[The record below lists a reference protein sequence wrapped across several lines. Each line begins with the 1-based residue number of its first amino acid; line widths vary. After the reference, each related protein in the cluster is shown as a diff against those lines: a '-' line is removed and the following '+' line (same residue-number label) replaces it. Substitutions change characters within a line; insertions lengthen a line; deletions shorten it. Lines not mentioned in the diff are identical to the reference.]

1 MRSWTCPHQTQ
12 ARARTTLG
20 TMSYSIASAARTRTE
35 SPPSMR
41 HGLPVHAR
49 LRPRVWSDLTLAQF
63 TECLRVHVT
72 RFHKELLGDN
82 GFSPDDGLPGGAKK
96 AKPGRKREKKRGVR
110 SLSPSRERARLGSTL
125 PSLSKAEQMRLLRS
139 DSWAFG
145 YIVCSSWLMF
155 GHCSPLHSLT
165 VSLVEP
171 DAVTRS

>member
-96 AKPGRKREKKRGVR
+96 AKPGREKKRAVR

-139 DSWAFG
+139 DSFAFG

-155 GHCSPLHSLT
+155 GHCSPLHNLT

>member
-1 MRSWTCPHQTQ
+1 MRLWTCPHQTQ

-20 TMSYSIASAARTRTE
+20 TMSCSIASAAKTRTE

-49 LRPRVWSDLTLAQF
+49 LRPRAWSHLTSAQF

-96 AKPGRKREKKRGVR
+96 AKPGREKKRAVR
-110 SLSPSRERARLGSTL
+110 SLSPLRERARLGSTL

-139 DSWAFG
+139 DSLAFG
-145 YIVCSSWLMF
+145 NIVCSSWLMF
-155 GHCSPLHSLT
+155 GHCSAFHNLT
-165 VSLVEP
+165 VSLV
-171 DAVTRS
+171 